1 MPETVDASWINK
13 NECRRYIYL
22 QYNNRKILQKKRPP
36 YLFIRMAKINKIN
49 KYIDNYRLHNKSI
62 IDIIKIP
69 KTNNNKI
76 SINHKI
82 LKMNKN
88 KNKES
93 KNINYVISAYNL
105 P

>member
-1 MPETVDASWINK
+1 
-13 NECRRYIYL
+13 
-22 QYNNRKILQKKRPP
+22 
-36 YLFIRMAKINKIN
+36 MAKINKIN
-49 KYIDNYRLHNKSI
+49 KYIVNYRLHNKSI

-69 KTNNNKI
+69 KTNNNKN

-105 P
+105 PYKNTFFGDFIIFKG